1 MIRKRPPA
9 PTRVPRTSP
18 YAGVPL
24 AAGFIAVL
32 CAAPLQADDDLDSA
46 PVALPGVNVA
56 IVADGIPLRIRLVAE
71 RIAERGLAGVGPGQI
86 VGVQFDDALFNQ
98 SVFGPRLTAAGV
110 RAALNA
116 RLAQHIAA
124 TDFAC
129 GLTAAQKQKLELA
142 GRGDIAHFF
151 WRVEEFRLKPQ
162 KFQVREEHTA
172 QDEMCEWASAAA
184 REIQRLRRD
193 YQFGIFDDGSLFGR
207 IRATSLTATQGPRY
221 ELVRDIEHLGGKI
234 GPRPRE
240 RSAGTLTEV
249 RLSAT
254 RIDDAGLIRLSQV
267 KTLGSL
273 LLDDTTITD
282 AGLEALSGLVN
293 LTSLRLDGTKITDAG
308 LVHLQ
313 ALNRLEYLHLGG
325 TSITGAGFV
334 HLQGLKNLQDLYMG
348 ETRFSDAALAHLR
361 SLTALE
367 HLSLSD
373 TRITAAGLRNLVPLT
388 RLKRLFLIGSE
399 IPAASAAELN
409 RSLPALT
416 IIR

>member
-1 MIRKRPPA
+1 
-9 PTRVPRTSP
+9 
-18 YAGVPL
+18 
-24 AAGFIAVL
+24 VL

-240 RSAGTLTEV
+240 RGAGTLTEV

-273 LLDDTTITD
+273 LLDDTTITDAGLAHLNDMQDLEILDLRKTPITD

-388 RLKRLFLIGSE
+388 RLKRLFLIGTE